1 MTTVFE
7 LPARVTRE
15 WIEREGKS
23 LLALRGADAPPVI
36 DASKTTLVDS
46 AGLSLLFFIGKQYAR
61 AGRKLVLRN
70 ASPDLTAALSAF
82 PPPAPLGADLT
93 RHKESVFT
101 GIGDSALALVNT
113 LVSALSMLTEILYW
127 STFGMLRKRDFRKGA
142 LEQQMYQM
150 GYKALAIVG
159 LLSFLIGNV
168 LALQAA
174 MQLRQFGAGIFL
186 APMIVIS
193 MIKELGPLMTAIIL
207 TGRNGSATTA
217 EIATM
222 VVGEEI
228 DALRTMGIHP
238 VQFVIVP
245 KFFALSVTMP
255 LLSITASM
263 FGLLGGYLV
272 AVFYLD
278 ISSGLFIREMMK
290 NIVFIDVVANVVKSV
305 VFSWLIIWIGAFH
318 GFRVRGGAE
327 AVGKETTACVVT
339 GIFVI
344 ILADAAFSFIF

>member
-150 GYKALAIVG
+150 GTRRSRSWACFHFLSATCSRCRRQCSSG
-159 LLSFLIGNV
+159 NSGRASFL
-168 LALQAA
+168 
-174 MQLRQFGAGIFL
+174 
-186 APMIVIS
+186 P
-193 MIKELGPLMTAIIL
+193 P
-207 TGRNGSATTA
+207 
-217 EIATM
+217 
-222 VVGEEI
+222 
-228 DALRTMGIHP
+228 
-238 VQFVIVP
+238 
-245 KFFALSVTMP
+245 
-255 LLSITASM
+255 
-263 FGLLGGYLV
+263 
-272 AVFYLD
+272 
-278 ISSGLFIREMMK
+278 
-290 NIVFIDVVANVVKSV
+290 
-305 VFSWLIIWIGAFH
+305 
-318 GFRVRGGAE
+318 
-327 AVGKETTACVVT
+327 
-339 GIFVI
+339 
-344 ILADAAFSFIF
+344 